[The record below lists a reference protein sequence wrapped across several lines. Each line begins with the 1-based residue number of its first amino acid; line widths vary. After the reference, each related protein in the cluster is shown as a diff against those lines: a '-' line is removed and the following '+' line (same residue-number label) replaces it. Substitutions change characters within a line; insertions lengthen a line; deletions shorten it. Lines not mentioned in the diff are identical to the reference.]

1 MSALEDL
8 LSDTADHF
16 ERELATDQ
24 AAQAELDAAVQAGQQ
39 PHVVR
44 MLHGMV
50 RVSLFMAV
58 GRPET
63 LPSG

>member
-16 ERELATDQ
+16 ERELATD
-24 AAQAELDAAVQAGQQ
+24 AQADAELSLAIRDGMR

-44 MLHGMV
+44 MLHGRV
-50 RVSLFMAV
+50 GVSLFLAV